1 MITEIL
7 NYTQTKENL
16 AILIETLNNILKEER
31 KNA

>member
-16 AILIETLNNILKEER
+16 AILIETLNNILKEETN
-31 KNA
+31 NA

>member
-16 AILIETLNNILKEER
+16 AILIETLNNILKEET

>member
-16 AILIETLNNILKEER
+16 EILIDTLNNILKEMN
-31 KNA
+31 K